1 MIVWEISHAYFYFTV
16 NSFLEL
22 IPYLFKIKGVSCF
35 LSEKL
40 SQDPLEKFFGCQ
52 RQSGTNDNPTVAQ
65 FLKNT
70 QNLRVINSICL
81 HEVTGNCKGTKR
93 KSYDLES
100 ADLEK
105 PLKKEDGDTILIN
118 NLKLY
123 FILCAVKVYL

>member
-1 MIVWEISHAYFYFTV
+1 MFFIREIEPRPV
-16 NSFLEL
+16 
-22 IPYLFKIKGVSCF
+22 G
-35 LSEKL
+35 
-40 SQDPLEKFFGCQ
+40 KFFGCQ

-100 ADLEK
+100 VDLEK
-105 PLKKEDGDTILIN
+105 PLKKGDGDTILIN

>member
-1 MIVWEISHAYFYFTV
+1 M
-16 NSFLEL
+16 

-81 HEVTGNCKGTKR
+81 HKVTGNRKGAKR

-105 PLKKEDGDTILIN
+105 PIKKGDGDTILIN
-118 NLKLY
+118 NLRLY

>member
-1 MIVWEISHAYFYFTV
+1 MLFITYAHFHFIV

-22 IPYLFKIKGVSCF
+22 IPYLFKIEGVSCV

-81 HEVTGNCKGTKR
+81 QEVTGNCKGSKR

-100 ADLEK
+100 ADLDK
-105 PLKKEDGDTILIN
+105 PLKKRKRQN
-118 NLKLY
+118 SH
-123 FILCAVKVYL
+123 

>member
-1 MIVWEISHAYFYFTV
+1 MILSDITNRGVRMTSTYTAVILHVTLYFYFTV

-22 IPYLFKIKGVSCF
+22 IPYLFKIGVSCF

-81 HEVTGNCKGTKR
+81 KEVTG
-93 KSYDLES
+93 L
-100 ADLEK
+100 
-105 PLKKEDGDTILIN
+105 
-118 NLKLY
+118 
-123 FILCAVKVYL
+123 